1 MSSIDT
7 YAYLLVKFPR
17 QTLYIPLT
25 TIDQVTFAPEFT
37 MIVQEQLHEQDPEW
51 TPLPFDIAELASR
64 KINRGVNRFLS
75 SSRFVNA
82 KSVRSLPQFSRD
94 EIVLGKLLGSGG
106 FSHVYEVKSIGE
118 SSQKDPSAK
127 EDEARATLIDLAR
140 KRHKNQ
146 GPFVVKHMK
155 EKFLDNP
162 NKFRH
167 AGTDLVIEAHFLASL
182 SHPNILAI
190 RGWTKHGGRA
200 YAGGLHSDFFL
211 ILDRL
216 EESLDDRIKQ
226 WSKQLKRYR
235 TPILQKI
242 NPNMKELLFAGR
254 LQVSRDVAGALS
266 YLHENGIIYRDLK
279 PGNIGFDS
287 NGVVKLFDF
296 GLSRELGPSWYEG
309 SRDDAELFDLSGKI
323 GTQRYMAPEVGC
335 NRPYNQKADVYS
347 LSLVL
352 WECLSLIKPFATHS
366 KSIHRTLVLEGEERP
381 PLEVS
386 WPYGVRSLLQCSW
399 CSDISARPT
408 MKAFQERLSREIADL
423 SVVRPY
429 RSRVSIK
436 LGRSNSWKSLSVVS
450 HSASISFENSRISAY
465 SGDSMDA

>member
-1 MSSIDT
+1 M
-7 YAYLLVKFPR
+7 ALEELVH
-17 QTLYIPLT
+17 QH
-25 TIDQVTFAPEFT
+25 DQ
-37 MIVQEQLHEQDPEW
+37 EW
-51 TPLPFDIAELASR
+51 DPLPYDIAELASR
-64 KINRGVNRFLS
+64 KINRGVNRFLAT
-75 SSRFVNA
+75 SRFVSA

-106 FSHVYEVKSIGE
+106 FSHVYEVKSICPNPQKE
-118 SSQKDPSAK
+118 SSTK
-127 EDEARATLIDLAR
+127 EEEAREALIDLAR
-140 KRHKNQ
+140 KRHKNK
-146 GPFVVKHMK
+146 GHFVVKHMK

-182 SHPNILAI
+182 SHPNILSI
-190 RGWTKHGGRA
+190 RGWTSHGGRA
-200 YAGGLHSDFFL
+200 YAGGLHTDFFL

-226 WSKQLKRYR
+226 WHKQLKRYR

-254 LQVSRDVAGALS
+254 LQVSRDIAAALA

-279 PGNIGFDS
+279 PGNIGFDT

-309 SRDDAELFDLSGKI
+309 PQDPKDNELFDLSSKI

-352 WECLSLIKPFATHS
+352 WECLSLIKPFASHS

-399 CSDISARPT
+399 CTDIQARPT
-408 MKAFQERLSREIADL
+408 MKSFQEILSREITDL
-423 SVVRPY
+423 SVVRPC
-429 RSRVSIK
+429 RNRRVSLK
-436 LGRSNSWKSLSVVS
+436 LGRSNSWRSVVS
-450 HSASISFENSRISAY
+450 HEASASFENSRISAY
-465 SGDSMDA
+465 SGDSMDI